1 MFQQFLTASFLLTQ
15 TLGLDSDF
23 SAFSPVCFSPHF
35 IVRVMVLTHAEDP
48 CLALIG
54 GQCDCVV
61 CGSGLLQ
68 VLILGSACVAALCFM
83 VL

>member
-1 MFQQFLTASFLLTQ
+1 
-15 TLGLDSDF
+15 
-23 SAFSPVCFSPHF
+23 
-35 IVRVMVLTHAEDP
+35 MVLTHAEDP

-54 GQCDCVV
+54 RQCGRVV

-68 VLILGSACVAALCFM
+68 ALILDSACVAALCFM